1 MVEPPD
7 QTFLDGDGVV
17 FGPWWNQTN
26 SLIAHVMVGANP
38 AFEKGIRDGDVLL
51 KVDQKDVM
59 QWLDNP
65 GKNWLFACRAYG
77 FQNVKASTNSPTGT
91 KVELTLR
98 RRDQVFQASVL
109 QSEIAVIAPR
119 KTK

>member
-1 MVEPPD
+1 
-7 QTFLDGDGVV
+7 
-17 FGPWWNQTN
+17 
-26 SLIAHVMVGANP
+26 
-38 AFEKGIRDGDVLL
+38 
-51 KVDQKDVM
+51 
-59 QWLDNP
+59 
-65 GKNWLFACRAYG
+65 LFAFRAYG

-98 RRDQVFQASVL
+98 RRDQIFQASVL